1 MTKREAKAV
10 EMARDLYGEIIQ
22 NRELSDA
29 GYLKMRIT
37 KELLK
42 AMQWQAE
49 QCAGSARLECDHK
62 RTVEVFI
69 DPDSIL
75 KAGTEEA

>member
-49 QCAGSARLECDHK
+49 QCAKEYVQVQDHTDTQQHSMQRK
-62 RTVEVFI
+62 
-69 DPDSIL
+69 
-75 KAGTEEA
+75 